1 MNAVRKASAHRVQP
15 LDDRGA
21 VAAEF
26 AVTLPAALLLIA
38 LGIGALAAG
47 AQTMRLQGAAA
58 DMSRL
63 IARGEPQSADALAL
77 RLAGDAR
84 NAAVRIDETDRL
96 VCVTLTAPIS
106 VIGLATTGLTSSAR
120 ACAAAG
126 GR

>member
-47 AQTMRLQGAAA
+47 AQTVRLQGAAA
-58 DMSRL
+58 DMARL
-63 IARGEPQSADALAL
+63 VARGEPQSADALAF
-77 RLAGDAR
+77 RLAR